1 MQVSGLT
8 WGEWDEPLFDL
19 HPDII
24 LGADV
29 LYDSASELPFYST
42 VFSLSITVL
51 LLFLKCEWSFCVP
64 SIHWLPTHFHLY
76 CHCFGWLTYHCVHL
90 ARFWWSVRDGDLSS
104 RKFFWGG
111 FHNHIPQP
119 QVPTNHFTPLLHLE
133 EVWQAPFLIN
143 YLTCW
148 ICLRSG
154 HHLIEFLM
162 VKWGLKCLKLLD
174 GFSFLPPCKA
184 ASLQGNI
191 QLVEIVLDKEKH
203 KWLEVR

>member
-1 MQVSGLT
+1 MKFIVQFSFVCASLLYRYFICILT
-8 WGEWDEPLFDL
+8 LFL
-19 HPDII
+19 
-24 LGADV
+24 
-29 LYDSASELPFYST
+29 ELMYLRLSKWAT
-42 VFSLSITVL
+42 MFSLSITVIYFSNVNDHFVSHPFTDYLPISICIVIVLADWHTTASIWQDFDDLFATVTFL
-51 LLFLKCEWSFCVP
+51 LENSSGAVF
-64 SIHWLPTHFHLY
+64 IT
-76 CHCFGWLTYHCVHL
+76 TYHNRRYQRIISHPCL
-90 ARFWWSVRDGDLSS
+90 
-104 RKFFWGG
+104 
-111 FHNHIPQP
+111 
-119 QVPTNHFTPLLHLE
+119 LLHLE